1 MNFLNLHYFLV
12 TAEEMS
18 ITRAAKRLFIS
29 QQALS
34 AHISNLEKEY
44 GVRLFDRSPAFSLT
58 YAGKRF
64 LQAARE
70 MSDIRRRL
78 DGEMDEIRGE
88 LRGELRIGTSY
99 SRGQAL
105 LPYVLPRFLKKH
117 PSIEILLR
125 EATSEVLLGMLEKGE
140 IDIILTA
147 DNAIPETAD
156 AVPLARERVLLAV
169 PRPFFTELF
178 GPDAAAA
185 EKRLE
190 DGTEL
195 APFMRFPFILLRH
208 GDRVRSMMD
217 NAFAR
222 ERLTPRILLETQ
234 NIQTAFAL
242 ACEGMGITV
251 YPEMFLFSTYTRFP
265 DLRRDSVLL
274 FPIRGLP
281 PQTLYAGFRRSHVQ
295 TAGESAFLREL
306 LSLTR
311 EEPFV
316 RLEAPSA

>member
-34 AHISNLEKEY
+34 AHISNLEKEF
-44 GVRLFDRSPAFSLT
+44 GVQLFDRSPVFSLT

-70 MSDIRRRL
+70 MMDVRRRL

-105 LPYVLPRFLKKH
+105 LPYVLPRFREKH
-117 PSIEILLR
+117 PSVEIRLR

-147 DNAIPETAD
+147 DNLIPETAD
-156 AVPLARERVLLAV
+156 AIPLARERVLLAV
-169 PRPFFTELF
+169 PKSFFRELF
-178 GPDAAAA
+178 GESATAEA
-185 EKRLE
+185 EKRKG
-190 DGTEL
+190 GTEL
-195 APFMRFPFILLRH
+195 APFVRFPFILLRH

-217 NAFAR
+217 DAFAR
-222 ERLTPRILLETQ
+222 EGLSPRILLETQ

-251 YPEMFLFSTYTRFP
+251 YPEMFLSGAYTLFP
-265 DLRRDSVLL
+265 RDRKDRVFL
-274 FPIRGLP
+274 FPIRDLP
-281 PQTLYAGFRRSHVQ
+281 AQTLYAGFRRLHVQ
-295 TAGESAFLREL
+295 TAGETAFLREL
-306 LSLTR
+306 LSLTG
-311 EEPFV
+311 EEPFL
-316 RLEAPSA
+316 RLEAPTA